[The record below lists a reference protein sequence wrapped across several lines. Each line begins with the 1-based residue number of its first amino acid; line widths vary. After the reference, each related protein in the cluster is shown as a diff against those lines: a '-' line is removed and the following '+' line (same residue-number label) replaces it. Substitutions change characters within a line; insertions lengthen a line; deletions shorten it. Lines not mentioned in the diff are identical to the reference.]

1 MAATPSP
8 SVAGK
13 RTRNER
19 RRAEV
24 ARRAKKMKRKVFGES
39 KPWKREKEATVASSS
54 AVAVSGGLHGC
65 RRECTAKEKRERS
78 REGES
83 EAEGVWYL

>member
-54 AVAVSGGLHGC
+54 AVAVSGGFLGG
-65 RRECTAKEKRERS
+65 R
-78 REGES
+78 
-83 EAEGVWYL
+83 